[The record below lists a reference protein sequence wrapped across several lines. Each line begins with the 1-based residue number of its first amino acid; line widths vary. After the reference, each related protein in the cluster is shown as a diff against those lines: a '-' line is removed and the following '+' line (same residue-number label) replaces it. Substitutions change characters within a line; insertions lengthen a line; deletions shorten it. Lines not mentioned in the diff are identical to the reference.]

1 MKLVPVL
8 SPKEA
13 EALVRFLSLD
23 LDAIGVPEEDA
34 KHLHAVRR
42 KITGEKKEKHA
53 PGPPKRIEISKPPF
67 L

>member
-13 EALVRFLSLD
+13 EALVKLLSLD
-23 LDAIGVPEEDA
+23 LESIGIPEDDLR
-34 KHLHAVRR
+34 HLNSVRR
-42 KITGEKKEKHA
+42 KITGEKEKKHA
-53 PGPPKRIEISKPPF
+53 PGPPKIIEISKPPF